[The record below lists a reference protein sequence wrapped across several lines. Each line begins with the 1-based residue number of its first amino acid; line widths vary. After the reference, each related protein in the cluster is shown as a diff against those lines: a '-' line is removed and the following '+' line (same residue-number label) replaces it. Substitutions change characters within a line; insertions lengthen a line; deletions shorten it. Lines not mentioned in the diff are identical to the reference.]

1 MVLLLVGP
9 ATNVSTIIAVGK
21 FLGKRSLF
29 LYLSSIVILSLF
41 LGMVINWIYFT
52 TGINP
57 QATLGKGAE
66 LVPEKLKLLSSLIF
80 IFLVLFLLMRKLWSK
95 KLKD

>member
-1 MVLLLVGP
+1 LVLLLVGP

-29 LYLSSIVILSLF
+29 LYLGSIVILSLF
-41 LGMVINWIYFT
+41 LGLVLNWIYFT

-57 QATLGKGAE
+57 QATLGKGAD
-66 LVPEKLKLLSSLIF
+66 LVPEKLKLLSSFVF
-80 IFLVLFLLMRKLWSK
+80 IFLILFLSVRKLKPKS
-95 KLKD
+95 LKN